1 MINMART
8 RRSLIV
14 VLVRTK
20 MDSSRR
26 DVLMELPEDPSEFF
40 TMVFGGEA
48 FADWSVSGFHR
59 RNVLD
64 KTKTGLG
71 LERYHS

>member
-8 RRSLIV
+8 RQSLIV
-14 VLVRTK
+14 VLVRMK
-20 MDSSRR
+20 MDSSWH
-26 DVLMELPEDPSEFF
+26 DLLTESSEDPSEFF

-48 FADWSVSGFHR
+48 FADWSVYGVHPR
-59 RNVLD
+59 LMLD

>member
-1 MINMART
+1 MART
-8 RRSLIV
+8 PRSLIV
-14 VLVRTK
+14 VSVSNRLRVDEALTDR
-20 MDSSRR
+20 MQ
-26 DVLMELPEDPSEFF
+26 EDPSEFF

-48 FADWSVSGFHR
+48 FADWSVSGFHP
-59 RNVLD
+59 RNVLR

>member
-1 MINMART
+1 MINMGRT

-14 VLVRTK
+14 VLVRMPRRTRWQMLK
-20 MDSSRR
+20 MCI
-26 DVLMELPEDPSEFF
+26 EDPSEFF
-40 TMVFGGEA
+40 GMVFGGEA
-48 FADWSVSGFHR
+48 FADWSVSGFHF

-64 KTKTGLG
+64 KTKAGLG

>member
-8 RRSLIV
+8 QRSLIV

-20 MDSSRR
+20 MDSSWRN
-26 DVLMELPEDPSEFF
+26 LLTESSEDPSEFF

-48 FADWSVSGFHR
+48 FADWSVYGVHPR
-59 RNVLD
+59 LTLD